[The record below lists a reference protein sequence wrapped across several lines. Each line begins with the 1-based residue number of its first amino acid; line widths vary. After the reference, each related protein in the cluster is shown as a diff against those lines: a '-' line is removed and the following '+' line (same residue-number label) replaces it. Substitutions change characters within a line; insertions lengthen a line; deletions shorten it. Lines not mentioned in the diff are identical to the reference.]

1 MGEAS
6 GGITIYNI
14 SAQVRGWN
22 CMVFSTLR
30 KYYYWANFFYKQ
42 NITAKIVQAIE
53 YNLPE
58 ALHQS
63 GCVEGLET
71 NE

>member
-22 CMVFSTLR
+22 CMVFSTLIIGLIFLTN
-30 KYYYWANFFYKQ
+30 KTSQQMITILQHILLIKGDSLVECVWFF
-42 NITAKIVQAIE
+42 
-53 YNLPE
+53 
-58 ALHQS
+58 
-63 GCVEGLET
+63 G
-71 NE
+71 